1 VSDSEFDIIQRWFA
15 RDQEHRDGLLL
26 GVGDDA
32 AVLEC
37 RGRIAVC
44 VDTLVADVH
53 FPASAPADAIGHRAL
68 AVNLS
73 DIAAMAARP
82 RWCTLTLTMP
92 QADEG
97 WLDSFTEA
105 FFALAREHGT
115 RLVGGDLSR
124 GPLSVTVQVIGE
136 VGENWL
142 RRSGARPGDDIYIT
156 GTPGDSAAGLAV
168 MRDGTADKSAA
179 HAALVAR
186 FLRPVPRVQEG
197 LALAGLASS
206 AIDVSDG
213 LLADLGHICNA
224 SGCAA
229 VVDVEQ
235 LPLSESL
242 LSVCGTDAARQH
254 ALAGGDDYELC
265 FTASPERAAEIEQAL
280 AALSTP
286 VQRIG
291 EIQSGSGVVATL
303 AGKAFEPPIRGYT
316 HF

>member
-1 VSDSEFDIIQRWFA
+1 VSDGEFDIIQRWFA
-15 RDQEHRDGLLL
+15 RDRESGDGLLV

-32 AVLEC
+32 AVLQC

-53 FPASAPADAIGHRAL
+53 FPATTPADAIGHRAL

-73 DIAAMAARP
+73 DLAAMGARP
-82 RWCTLTLTMP
+82 RWCTLALTLP
-92 QADEG
+92 QADDA
-97 WLDSFTEA
+97 WLEA
-105 FFALAREHGT
+105 FATGFFALATEHGT

-136 VGENWL
+136 VGERWL
-142 RRSGARPGDDIYIT
+142 PRAGARPGDDVYVT
-156 GTPGDSAAGLAV
+156 GTPGDSGAGLAV
-168 MRDGTADKSAA
+168 MRAGAADESAA

-186 FLRPVPRVQEG
+186 FLRPVPRVREG
-197 LALAGLASS
+197 LALAGLASA

-213 LLADLGHICNA
+213 LLADLGHICTA

-229 VVDVEQ
+229 TVDVEL
-235 LPLSESL
+235 LPLSEPL
-242 LSVCGTDAARQH
+242 RSVCGTEAARQY

-265 FTASPERAAEIEQAL
+265 FTAAPDHAADISQAL
-280 AALSTP
+280 AALDTP
-286 VQRIG
+286 VHRIG
-291 EIQSGSGVVATL
+291 EILTGSGVVATL
-303 AGKAFEPPIRGYT
+303 AGRSVEPQHLGYT